1 MMHFTQ
7 NETDD
12 AIILILQ
19 GDLDLPSIK
28 HFKESSFEI
37 AKQSD
42 KNLILDFSE
51 VTYIDSSGIGILL
64 TLNKIKKEMGKS
76 LRIINC
82 TERIAKIFALS
93 SLSDIIE
100 SK

>member
-1 MMHFTQ
+1 
-7 NETDD
+7 
-12 AIILILQ
+12 
-19 GDLDLPSIK
+19 
-28 HFKESSFEI
+28 
-37 AKQSD
+37 
-42 KNLILDFSE
+42 
-51 VTYIDSSGIGILL
+51 
-64 TLNKIKKEMGKS
+64 MGKS